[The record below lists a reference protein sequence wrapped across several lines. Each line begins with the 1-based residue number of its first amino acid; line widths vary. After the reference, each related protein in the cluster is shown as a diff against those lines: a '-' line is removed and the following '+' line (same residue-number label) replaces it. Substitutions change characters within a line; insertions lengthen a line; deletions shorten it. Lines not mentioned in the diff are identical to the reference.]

1 MNYFQKIV
9 FFILCNLFFIQFVTA
24 QEHIFTIDS
33 LSPSYAPNNHTYFF
47 EDTTQT
53 LTWQMVSANDFWQK
67 MQVNSKAKPKINLE
81 TNYWF
86 RLKLTNR
93 LDNQIDFLFEP
104 SEFNLIEYYIFDNN
118 NQLIKQSKS
127 GLSVP
132 SNQRAWL
139 FSPYALPLKIRQND
153 TLTIIAKGKIASE
166 SIRFQDVQLGT
177 PSFFFEK
184 YLKRHAIQLFFQGA
198 FLLMFFYNLFFFF
211 MVRDRAYLYY
221 ALYILSMALTSAEG
235 ITFSVWI
242 DKMPVFIDLSS
253 KYTPLFITLFY
264 AQFIRYFL
272 NIAQIRPRV
281 NTYANYWVYARIVFS
296 IIIMLIYYQT
306 PKQILDN
313 SFVQLVFIFDILLG
327 IFFLSISW
335 KSNPIL
341 VIYITLGYLA
351 MTIPLSVAILKQV
364 LTNTPPQPETDGII
378 VQIGVLIEL
387 ISFSVGLGYRNKLIE
402 QEKLVIS
409 EENRLLIQEQN
420 TVLEQKVTERTE
432 ELQQTNGELNKT
444 MQTISKQRDDI
455 ISSINYALRIQNAI
469 IPQESEIQK
478 YFSESFIFFRPKDI
492 VSGDFYWFASKGD
505 TQIIAV
511 ADCTGHGVSG
521 AFMTMIG
528 NNILNQIV
536 NDQGIYQANEI
547 LNLMP
552 NLLEKTLLHSEGK
565 VRDGMDMVIITI
577 SKNKVQY
584 AGAMNPLYYIQ
595 DNNFK
600 EIKADK
606 APISTKKEDDFSYQ
620 NHEIILDKTTT
631 FYLLSDGFQDQ
642 FGGEKDKKFMVKKL
656 KKLLFEISDKPM
668 TEQKQI
674 LEHTFDIWKGNQKQ
688 TDDVLVMGI
697 KI

>member
-1 MNYFQKIV
+1 MKYFQKFL
-9 FFILCNLFFIQFVTA
+9 FFILCNLFFIQLVTA
-24 QEHIFTIDS
+24 QEQIFTIDS
-33 LSPSYAPNNHTYFF
+33 LSDSYATSEYIYFF

-53 LTWQMVSANDFWQK
+53 LTWQKVGDDAFWQK
-67 MQVNSKAKPKINLE
+67 MQAYSKAKPKIDLQ

-86 RLKLTNR
+86 RLQLTNR

-104 SEFNLIEYYIFDNN
+104 TEFNLVEYYIFDKN

-127 GLSVP
+127 GLAVP
-132 SNQRAWL
+132 INQRAWL
-139 FSPYALPLKIRQND
+139 FSPYALPFTIQQND
-153 TLTIIAKGKIASE
+153 TLTLIAKGQIASK
-166 SIRFQDVQLGT
+166 SISFKDAQLGT
-177 PSFFFEK
+177 SSFFFEK
-184 YLKRHAIQLFFQGA
+184 YLKRYAVQLFFQGA

-221 ALYILSMALTSAEG
+221 SLYILSMALIAIEDL
-235 ITFSVWI
+235 TFSVWI
-242 DKMPVFIDLSS
+242 DKIPVFIVLLN
-253 KYTPLFITLFY
+253 KYTPLFVTLFY
-264 AQFIRYFL
+264 TQFIRYFL
-272 NIAQIRPRV
+272 NIAQIRPHI
-281 NTYANYWVYARIVFS
+281 NTYSNYWVYARIIFS
-296 IIIMLIYYQT
+296 VIIILVYYETPSQML
-306 PKQILDN
+306 DA
-313 SFVQLVFIFDILLG
+313 SFVSLVFIFDILLG
-327 IFFLSISW
+327 LFFLSISW
-335 KSNPIL
+335 KTNRIL
-341 VIYITLGYLA
+341 VIYIIMGYLA
-351 MTIPLSVAILKQV
+351 MTIPLSAAILKQV
-364 LTNTPPQPETDGII
+364 LSDTPPQPEREGFI
-378 VQIGVLIEL
+378 VQVGVLIEL
-387 ISFSVGLGYRNKLIE
+387 ISFSLGLGYRNKLVE

-420 TVLEQKVTERTE
+420 TILEQKVTERTE
-432 ELQQTNGELNKT
+432 ELQQTNEELNKT

-478 YFSESFIFFRPKDI
+478 HFSESFIFFRPKDI

-552 NLLEKTLLHSEGK
+552 NLLETTLLHSEGK
-565 VRDGMDMVIITI
+565 VKDGMDMAIMTI

-595 DNNFK
+595 NNEFK

-606 APISTKKEDDFSYQ
+606 VPISTKKKDDFSYQ

-642 FGGEKDKKFMVKKL
+642 FGGKDDKKFMVKKL
-656 KKLLFEISDKPM
+656 KKLLFEISEKPM

-674 LEHTFDIWKGNQKQ
+674 LENTFDTWKGNQKQ
-688 TDDVLVMGI
+688 TDDVLLMGI
-697 KI
+697 RI